1 MQLERGLV
9 AVNNR
14 AIVTVVGKDRVGIIA
29 ALSSILAEANANIVD
44 ISQTILQEFFTMVMI
59 ADLGEC
65 TVDLAELQDRLARK
79 GEELGLKVT
88 VQHEKIF
95 DYMHRV

>member
-1 MQLERGLV
+1 M
-9 AVNNR
+9 NNR

-29 ALSSILAEANANIVD
+29 ALSSILAEADANIVD
-44 ISQTILQEFFTMVMI
+44 ISQTTLQEFFTMVMI
-59 ADLGEC
+59 ADLRKC
-65 TVDLAELQDRLARK
+65 TMDLAELQDRLAHK

>member
-1 MQLERGLV
+1 MFGKGL
-9 AVNNR
+9 AAMDNR

-59 ADLGEC
+59 ADLSGC
-65 TVDLAELQDRLARK
+65 TLDLAELQDRLARK
-79 GEELGLKVT
+79 GEELGVKVT
-88 VQHEKIF
+88 VQHEKVF
-95 DYMHRV
+95 GYMHRV

>member
-1 MQLERGLV
+1 MD
-9 AVNNR
+9 NR

-29 ALSSILAEANANIVD
+29 ALSSILAEANASIVD
-44 ISQTILQEFFTMVMI
+44 ISQTILQEFFTMIMI
-59 ADLGEC
+59 ADLSEC
-65 TVDLAELQDRLARK
+65 TLDLAELQDRLARK

-88 VQHEKIF
+88 VQHEKVF

>member
-1 MQLERGLV
+1 MD
-9 AVNNR
+9 NR

-59 ADLGEC
+59 ADLSGC
-65 TVDLAELQDRLARK
+65 TLDLGELQDRLARK
-79 GEELGLKVT
+79 GEELGVKVT
-88 VQHEKIF
+88 VQHEKVF
-95 DYMHRV
+95 GYMHRV